1 MDFSPPAI
9 SLSSFVSGSD
19 LLNRRLV
26 VVTGKGGVGKS
37 TVSAALAMLAARR
50 GKRVLVAEVDARERV
65 APMLGGRPSGPVVR
79 PVLPGI
85 STVNVDPRHA
95 LEEYALMVVKVR
107 AIYQAV
113 FENRVVR
120 FFLRAVPSLAE
131 TLMLGKIL
139 HEARSEENGR
149 PRWDLVVVDAPATG
163 HAVQLLG
170 VPQALLG
177 TVPGG
182 PLRRDA
188 EWMQALVSDP
198 GRTAVALVSLPEEM
212 PVTETAELDTQIGE
226 GLKLPRGPVFLN
238 AMPDARFTADERDLL
253 RRALLLRAAARTGR
267 PVGRAPGRAAGAGR
281 GAGGPPARAP
291 RARRPSAPAPR
302 RRPLGTAGRGAHRRC
317 HGRTGLMG
325 DLLRSLEGKRIAVV
339 VGERRRGQDLGLRR
353 HRPLPGH
360 GGRAGAGLHHR
371 PGPASRHARSG
382 SGPSATPRPSSPP
395 RPSNGPGSPHGASS
409 SP

>member
-1 MDFSPPAI
+1 MWTSPPPDV
-9 SLSSFVSGSD
+9 SLSSVVSGSE
-19 LLNRRLV
+19 LLDRRLV

-79 PVLPGI
+79 EVLPGI
-85 STVNVDPRHA
+85 STVDVDPRHA

-120 FFLRAVPSLAE
+120 FFLRAVPSLSE

-139 HEARSEENGR
+139 HEARSETHGR

-170 VPQALLG
+170 VPRALLD

-188 EWMQALVSDP
+188 EWMQALLADP
-198 GRTAVALVSLPEEM
+198 VRTSIALVSLPEEM
-212 PVTETAELDTQIGE
+212 PVTETAELDARIGKE
-226 GLKLPRGPVFLN
+226 LSLPRGPVFLN
-238 AMPDARFTADERDLL
+238 AMPRELYTEGERDRLQAVLGSPPPLGPAARAAVLQAEQRERASAQAARLRELVGRPLVPLPLL
-253 RRALLLRAAARTGR
+253 ASDRWGRRA
-267 PVGRAPGRAAGAGR
+267 V
-281 GAGGPPARAP
+281 
-291 RARRPSAPAPR
+291 
-302 RRPLGTAGRGAHRRC
+302 
-317 HGRTGLMG
+317 
-325 DLLRSLEGKRIAVV
+325 ERIADAM
-339 VGERRRGQDLGLRR
+339 EGQI
-353 HRPLPGH
+353 
-360 GGRAGAGLHHR
+360 
-371 PGPASRHARSG
+371 
-382 SGPSATPRPSSPP
+382 
-395 RPSNGPGSPHGASS
+395 
-409 SP
+409 